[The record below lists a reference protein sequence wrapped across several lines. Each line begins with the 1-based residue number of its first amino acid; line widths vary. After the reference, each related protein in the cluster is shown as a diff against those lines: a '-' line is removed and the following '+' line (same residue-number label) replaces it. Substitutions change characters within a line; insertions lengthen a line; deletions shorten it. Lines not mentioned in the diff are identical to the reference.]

1 MVSTTQ
7 LATTK
12 VTKRRILAYKNVAL
26 RGEGDVDIE
35 MRRTIGRP
43 QARIYP
49 VKALSGNTSTIDSTI

>member
-7 LATTK
+7 LATTRVMK
-12 VTKRRILAYKNVAL
+12 GRILAYKNVVL

-35 MRRTIGRP
+35 MRTIGRP

-49 VKALSGNTSTIDSTI
+49 VKYHRLNNPKQ

>member
-1 MVSTTQ
+1 M
-7 LATTK
+7 K
-12 VTKRRILAYKNVAL
+12 GRILAYKNVAL